1 MIFVFYRKWKMK
13 NVVVLGVRSAAH
25 LEAFWIKQGVLF
37 LARLCFRRVQRRA
50 RTIARIIWRNLIWWD
65 SFQAFRQIRNRAT
78 WEGQVRDATR
88 EQTFLI
94 NVFWNYFSTKHLS
107 LQFNWFSAHMKP
119 LSSLEWR
126 GANQI
131 GVKTHENHPFHSSN

>member
-1 MIFVFYRKWKMK
+1 MFYRKWKIK
-13 NVVVLGVRSAAH
+13 NVVFLDVRSAAH

-50 RTIARIIWRNLIWWD
+50 CTIARIIWRNLIWWD

-94 NVFWNYFSTKHLS
+94 NVFWNYFSTKPFRCNLIG
-107 LQFNWFSAHMKP
+107 FP
-119 LSSLEWR
+119 LTWNHSVRWDDGE
-126 GANQI
+126 QI
-131 GVKTHENHPFHSSN
+131 RLV